1 MTQIILNGE
10 PMQTPHANLAELV
23 DSLKL
28 GAKRFAVEVN
38 QALVPKSKL
47 DVTPLT
53 EGMKIEV
60 VVAVGGG

>member
-1 MTQIILNGE
+1 MTQIILNGK

-23 DSLKL
+23 DSLEL

-47 DVTPLT
+47 NTTPLT

>member
-1 MTQIILNGE
+1 MTQITLNGE
-10 PMQTPHANLAELV
+10 PMQTPCANLAELI
-23 DSLKL
+23 DSLEL
-28 GAKRFAVEVN
+28 GAKRFAVEAN

-47 DVTPLT
+47 NTTPLT